1 MRTRVVGK
9 KDFDLVSRSDSPL
22 FFGFIKLGRERERR
36 YKYNAAPRYLTVV
49 RIELFLNHYIYKHK
63 NRC

>member
-22 FFGFIKLGRERERR
+22 FFGFIKLGRERERDGISITQH
-36 YKYNAAPRYLTVV
+36 LGT
-49 RIELFLNHYIYKHK
+49 
-63 NRC
+63 

>member
-22 FFGFIKLGRERERR
+22 FFGFIKLGRERERER
-36 YKYNAAPRYLTVV
+36 NGISITQHLGT
-49 RIELFLNHYIYKHK
+49 
-63 NRC
+63 

>member
-22 FFGFIKLGRERERR
+22 FFGFIKLGRERERER
-36 YKYNAAPRYLTVV
+36 ERNGISITQHLGT
-49 RIELFLNHYIYKHK
+49 
-63 NRC
+63 

>member
-49 RIELFLNHYIYKHK
+49 RIELFF
-63 NRC
+63 